1 LHSASHHR
9 RHWVVLVWITI
20 IFFLFPLTPPISQHF
35 PFEESALG
43 QAADT
48 PAFMHA
54 EPVPAKVSVYVQKP
68 APQQHEYDIKEY
80 YLSIFVVFI
89 YFLHSKAREM
99 LKRRMLA
106 PLKFTSVYVV
116 S

>member
-1 LHSASHHR
+1 MHNASRHR

-35 PFEESALG
+35 PFEESVLG

-68 APQQHEYDIKEY
+68 SLLQHEYDNKKY
-80 YLSIFVVFI
+80 YLSLYVVFI
-89 YFLHSKAREM
+89 FFLHSRAREI